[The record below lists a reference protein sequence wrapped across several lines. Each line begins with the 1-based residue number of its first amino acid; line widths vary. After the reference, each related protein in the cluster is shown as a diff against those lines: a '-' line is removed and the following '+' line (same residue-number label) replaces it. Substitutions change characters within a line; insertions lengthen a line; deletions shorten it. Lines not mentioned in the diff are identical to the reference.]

1 MCLRTEFLFRTLE
14 GSEHEVCLLG
24 GLGQLLEGNLLG
36 IGALAEVVQS
46 TCKVYHRVTLSRTIN
61 LTKKK
66 NVCKKIKENI

>member
-1 MCLRTEFLFRTLE
+1 MCLRTEFLFQTSE
-14 GSEHEVCLLG
+14 GSEHEVRLPG

-46 TCKVYHRVTLSRTIN
+46 TCKVYHRVMLSRTIN

-66 NVCKKIKENI
+66 KNTYLRTI